1 MELEV
6 PKQGNLV
13 SLKLVQLGNLYAVV
27 VVSTIEG
34 RVLVDRKSATTV
46 GR

>member
-6 PKQGNLV
+6 PKQRNLV
-13 SLKLVQLGNLYAVV
+13 SPKLVQLGNLYAVV
-27 VVSTIEG
+27 VVSTIG
-34 RVLVDRKSATTV
+34 GSVLVDRKSATIV